1 MLAMTVLT
9 VAIGRDNLLQLGVA
23 IFAVCLLHCT
33 AGYLLGYL
41 VCRTL
46 RLNEQTCRTI
56 ALEVGMQNSGMA
68 SGIAAALNK
77 VATLGLAPIVFG
89 PIMNT
94 TASILAN
101 WWRTHPAV
109 EGTVE

>member
-1 MLAMTVLT
+1 
-9 VAIGRDNLLQLGVA
+9 
-23 IFAVCLLHCT
+23 
-33 AGYLLGYL
+33 
-41 VCRTL
+41 
-46 RLNEQTCRTI
+46 
-56 ALEVGMQNSGMA
+56 MQNAGMA

-101 WWRTHPAV
+101 WWRTRPAV